1 MVLTLKKDQYLNDRA
16 ADIMSQIHKYKKIG
30 LWAAMG
36 LGKTEFFKKAL
47 REYAKINDLVLIMIN
62 PSVGQI
68 EQIGENDPNIA
79 TVCQGK
85 SYYGEKVVIT
95 TPESLY
101 KVTSSLL
108 ETNQKFILVF
118 DEAHEKVAGI
128 NFRSKFGLIDKYE
141 PLAEK
146 VIYMTATPQ
155 PLFDENF
162 DFIIEVDK
170 PKKAVN
176 CDVLSVDKVNVSTIM
191 SQVEQ
196 AILRGEKVILC
207 HDNKTENKKIY
218 DKLVDKYGAE
228 YFMALEDN
236 EPVQESLFDD
246 QEESRM
252 VKEKAFDLVSSQD
265 RNGAAYKEIM
275 KNQFPK
281 GLKVLITTSFIKAGL
296 NIDNLPNTRMIL
308 TVNQNNFSI
317 VDKVQ
322 QMGRL
327 RKVENIA
334 GIDLLVP
341 KLEVPTQYKVFLPL
355 ETKAEKMREEALF
368 MYNAY
373 IKDSESLPSRSALDA
388 ACATYDPQL
397 DRYILDEN
405 KLRNKIYLEY
415 CWSLLVNLNRL
426 KIDLEREAAINLNV
440 QIKEIETQCNEQ
452 LEQEVKDEKK
462 AKKEAHA
469 AACEQIMALNEEWQK
484 VIITVP
490 FDEIRLLNDELRPI
504 AEAYHLTMS
513 DAKRKFINQV
523 RRDLCN
529 GDKVEAHLKV
539 LNEPK
544 KDIEKEF
551 DQLEVIKLNREFEE
565 VKDQPQTIDRTIKR
579 YKKKLAARVFF
590 IRQQLQDV
598 EPKTI
603 KGKWKTNRLS
613 NKIVNELAQ
622 EMINQDYYK
631 GKKIN
636 LIKAREMLLQ
646 DLHLIYNI
654 KTDGNGYLFMSSV
667 KN

>member
-1 MVLTLKKDQYLNDRA
+1 MVLSLKVHKYISEKQS
-16 ADIMSQIHKYKKIG
+16 DIISQIHKYEKIA
-30 LWAAMG
+30 LWASMG

-47 REYAKINDLVLIMIN
+47 REYAKVNSLTLVMVN

-68 EQIGENDPNIA
+68 EQIGENDSTIA

-85 SYYGEKVVIT
+85 SYYGESIVVT

-101 KVTSSLL
+101 KVINPLL
-108 ETNQKFILVF
+108 EVEQRFILVF
-118 DEAHEKVAGI
+118 DEAHEKVASI
-128 NFRSKFGLIDKYE
+128 NFRNKFGVVEKYE
-141 PLAEK
+141 RYAEK

-162 DFIIEVDK
+162 DLIIEVDK

-176 CDVLSVDKVNVSTIM
+176 CNVLSVDKVNVSTIIN
-191 SQVEQ
+191 QVEQ

-207 HDNKTENKKIY
+207 HDNKAENKKIY
-218 DKLVDKYGAE
+218 DKLVDKYGVE

-246 QEESRM
+246 QEENHM

-265 RNGAAYKEIM
+265 RNGSAYKEIM

-308 TVNQNNFSI
+308 TVNQNNFSL

-368 MYNAY
+368 IFNTYV
-373 IKDSESLPSRSALDA
+373 KDSEFLPSHSALDA
-388 ACATYDPQL
+388 ACAMYDPQL

-405 KLRNKIYLEY
+405 KLKNKIYLEY

-426 KIDLEREAAINLNV
+426 KIELERETAINLNV

-462 AKKEAHA
+462 AKKETHA
-469 AACEQIMALNEEWQK
+469 TACEQLMTLSDEWQK
-484 VIITVP
+484 AIITIP
-490 FDEIRLLNDELRPI
+490 FDEIHLLNDDLRPI

-551 DQLEVIKLNREFEE
+551 DQLEVMKLNREFEE
-565 VKDQPQTIDRTIKR
+565 VKDQPQIIDKTIKR

-590 IRQQLQDV
+590 IRHQLKDI

-603 KGKWKTNRLS
+603 KGRWKTSRLS
-613 NKIVNELAQ
+613 NKVVNELT
-622 EMINQDYYK
+622 ELMIDNEYYK

-636 LIKAREMLLQ
+636 LTKAREMLMQ
-646 DLHLIYNI
+646 DLHLVYNI
-654 KTDGNGYLFMSSV
+654 KTDGNGYLFMSSI

>member
-1 MVLTLKKDQYLNDRA
+1 MVLTLKKDEYLNDRA
-16 ADIMSQIHKYKKIG
+16 ADIMSQLHKYKKIG

-47 REYAKINDLVLIMIN
+47 REYAKTNDLVLIMIN

-101 KVTSSLL
+101 KVTSNLL

-128 NFRSKFGLIDKYE
+128 NFRFKFGLIDKYE

-246 QEESRM
+246 QEENRV

-296 NIDNLPNTRMIL
+296 NIDNPPNTRMIL
-308 TVNQNNFSI
+308 TVNQNNFSL

-327 RKVENIA
+327 RKVEHIA

-341 KLEVPTQYKVFLPL
+341 KLEVSKQCKVFLPL
-355 ETKAEKMREEALF
+355 ETKAERMREEALDH
-368 MYNAY
+368 YNTY
-373 IKDSESLPSRSALDA
+373 VKDRDCITSRSAIEV

-397 DRYILDEN
+397 ESYVFDEN

-415 CWSLLVNLNRL
+415 CWSLLVNPNRL
-426 KIDLEREAAINLNV
+426 KIDLERETAINLNV

-452 LEQEVKDEKK
+452 LEQEVKAEKK
-462 AKKEAHA
+462 AKKETHA
-469 AACEQIMALNEEWQK
+469 AACEQLKALNDEWQK

-490 FDEIRLLNDELRPI
+490 FDEIELLNDDLRPM

-590 IRQQLQDV
+590 IRQQLQEI

-603 KGKWKTNRLS
+603 KGKTKRHRL
-613 NKIVNELAQ
+613 KKDIVNQLTQ
-622 EMINQDYYK
+622 EMIDQDYYK

-636 LIKAREMLLQ
+636 LEKARAMLFQ
-646 DLHLIYNI
+646 DLSLIYNI
-654 KTDGNGYLFMSSV
+654 DEQNRINSV
-667 KN
+667 QH

>member
-1 MVLTLKKDQYLNDRA
+1 MVLTLKKDEYLNDRA
-16 ADIMSQIHKYKKIG
+16 ADIMSQLHKYKKIG

-47 REYAKINDLVLIMIN
+47 REYAKTNDLVLIMIN

-101 KVTSSLL
+101 KVTSNLL

-128 NFRSKFGLIDKYE
+128 NFRFKFGLIDKYE

-246 QEESRM
+246 QEENRV

-296 NIDNLPNTRMIL
+296 NIDNPPNTRMIL
-308 TVNQNNFSI
+308 TVNQNNFSL

-327 RKVENIA
+327 RKVEHIA

-341 KLEVPTQYKVFLPL
+341 KLEVSKQCKVFLPL
-355 ETKAEKMREEALF
+355 ETKAERMREEALDH
-368 MYNAY
+368 YNTY
-373 IKDSESLPSRSALDA
+373 VKDRDCITSRSAIEV

-397 DRYILDEN
+397 ESYVFDEN

-415 CWSLLVNLNRL
+415 CWSLLVNPNRL
-426 KIDLEREAAINLNV
+426 KIDLERETAINLNV

-452 LEQEVKDEKK
+452 LEQEVKAEKK
-462 AKKEAHA
+462 AKKETHA
-469 AACEQIMALNEEWQK
+469 AACEQLMALNDEWQK

-490 FDEIRLLNDELRPI
+490 FDEIELLNDDLRPI

-590 IRQQLQDV
+590 IRQQLQEI

-603 KGKWKTNRLS
+603 KGKTKRHRL
-613 NKIVNELAQ
+613 KKDIVNQLTQ
-622 EMINQDYYK
+622 EMIDQDYYK

-636 LIKAREMLLQ
+636 LEKARAMLFQ
-646 DLHLIYNI
+646 DLSLIYNI
-654 KTDGNGYLFMSSV
+654 DEQNRINSV
-667 KN
+667 QH

>member
-1 MVLTLKKDQYLNDRA
+1 MVLTLKKDEYLNDRA
-16 ADIMSQIHKYKKIG
+16 ADIMSQLHKYKKIG

-47 REYAKINDLVLIMIN
+47 REYAKTNDLVLIMIN

-101 KVTSSLL
+101 KVTSNLL

-128 NFRSKFGLIDKYE
+128 NFRFKFGLIDKYE

-246 QEESRM
+246 QEENRV

-296 NIDNLPNTRMIL
+296 NIDNPPNTRMIL
-308 TVNQNNFSI
+308 TVNQNNFSL

-327 RKVENIA
+327 RKVEHIA

-341 KLEVPTQYKVFLPL
+341 KLEVSKQCKVFLPL
-355 ETKAEKMREEALF
+355 ETKAERMREEALDH
-368 MYNAY
+368 YNTY
-373 IKDSESLPSRSALDA
+373 VKDRDCITSRSAIEV

-397 DRYILDEN
+397 ESYVFDEN

-415 CWSLLVNLNRL
+415 CWSLLVNPNRL
-426 KIDLEREAAINLNV
+426 KIDLERETAINLNV

-452 LEQEVKDEKK
+452 LEQEVKAEKK
-462 AKKEAHA
+462 AKKETHA
-469 AACEQIMALNEEWQK
+469 AACEQLKALNDEWQK

-490 FDEIRLLNDELRPI
+490 FDEIELLNDDLRPI

-551 DQLEVIKLNREFEE
+551 DQLEVMKLNREFEE
-565 VKDQPQTIDRTIKR
+565 VKGQPQTIDKTIKR
-579 YKKKLAARVFF
+579 YKKKLAARVFV
-590 IRQQLQDV
+590 IRQQLQDL
-598 EPKTI
+598 EPQTI
-603 KGKWKTNRLS
+603 KGKWKTTRLS
-613 NKIVNELAQ
+613 NKIVNELTQ
-622 EMINQDYYK
+622 TMMEQDYYK

>member
-1 MVLTLKKDQYLNDRA
+1 MVLALKKDEYLNDRA
-16 ADIMSQIHKYKKIG
+16 AEIMSQLHKYKKIG

-47 REYAKINDLVLIMIN
+47 REYAKRNDLVLVMVN

-68 EQIGENDPNIA
+68 EQIGENDPSIA

-101 KVTSSLL
+101 KVTNSLL
-108 ETNQKFILVF
+108 EANKRFILVF

-128 NFRSKFGLIDKYE
+128 NFRSKFGVIDKYE
-141 PLAEK
+141 LLADK
-146 VIYMTATPQ
+146 VIYMTATPK
-155 PLFDENF
+155 PLFDEDF
-162 DFIIEVDK
+162 DCIIEVDK

-176 CDVLSVDKVNVSTIM
+176 CSLLSVEKVNVSTIIN
-191 SQVEQ
+191 QIEQ

-218 DKLVDKYGAE
+218 DKLVEKYGAE
-228 YFMALEDN
+228 YFMTIEDN
-236 EPVQESLFDD
+236 EPTQETLFEDE
-246 QEESRM
+246 QEPKSV

-265 RNGAAYKEIM
+265 RNGSAYKEIM

-308 TVNQNNFSI
+308 TVNQNNFSL

-334 GIDLLVP
+334 GIDLILP
-341 KLEVPTQYKVFLPL
+341 KLEVPTQCKVFLPL
-355 ETKAEKMREEALF
+355 ETVAEEMREEALF
-368 MYNAY
+368 MYNTY
-373 IKDSESLPSRSALDA
+373 IKDKKSLPSQSSLDA
-388 ACATYDPQL
+388 ACATYDPQQ

-405 KLRNKIYLEY
+405 KLRNKIYLHY
-415 CWSLLVNLNRL
+415 CKSLLVNPNRL

-469 AACEQIMALNEEWQK
+469 AACEQLKALNDEWQK

-490 FDEIRLLNDELRPI
+490 FDEIELLNDDLRPI

-551 DQLEVIKLNREFEE
+551 DQLEVMKLNREFEE
-565 VKDQPQTIDRTIKR
+565 VKGQPQTIDKTIKR

-590 IRQQLQDV
+590 IRQQLKDIEV
-598 EPKTI
+598 KR
-603 KGKWKTNRLS
+603 GRLS
-613 NKIVNELAQ
+613 NKIVNQLAQ
-622 EMINQDYYK
+622 TMIDQEYYK

-646 DLHLIYNI
+646 DLHLIYNTRTDDKGSRISSI
-654 KTDGNGYLFMSSV
+654 KY
-667 KN
+667 

>member
-1 MVLTLKKDQYLNDRA
+1 MVLTLKKDEYLNDRA
-16 ADIMSQIHKYKKIG
+16 ADIMSQLHKYKKIG

-47 REYAKINDLVLIMIN
+47 REYAKTNDLVLIMIN

-101 KVTSSLL
+101 KVTSNLL

-128 NFRSKFGLIDKYE
+128 NFRFKFGLIDKYE

-196 AILRGEKVILC
+196 AILRGQKVILC

-246 QEESRM
+246 QEENRV

-296 NIDNLPNTRMIL
+296 NIDNPPNTRMIL
-308 TVNQNNFSI
+308 TVNQNNFSL

-327 RKVENIA
+327 RKVEHIA

-341 KLEVPTQYKVFLPL
+341 KLEVSKQCKVFLPL
-355 ETKAEKMREEALF
+355 ETKAERMREEALDH
-368 MYNAY
+368 YNTY
-373 IKDSESLPSRSALDA
+373 VKDRDCITSRSAIEV

-397 DRYILDEN
+397 ESYVFDEN

-415 CWSLLVNLNRL
+415 CWSLLVNPNRL
-426 KIDLEREAAINLNV
+426 KIDLERETAINLNV

-452 LEQEVKDEKK
+452 LEQEVKAEKK
-462 AKKEAHA
+462 AKKETHA
-469 AACEQIMALNEEWQK
+469 AACEQLKALNDEWQK

-490 FDEIRLLNDELRPI
+490 FDEIELLNDDLRPI

-590 IRQQLQDV
+590 IRQQLQEI

-603 KGKWKTNRLS
+603 KGKTKRHRL
-613 NKIVNELAQ
+613 KKDIVNQLTQ
-622 EMINQDYYK
+622 EMIDQDYYK

-636 LIKAREMLLQ
+636 LEKARAMLFQ
-646 DLHLIYNI
+646 DLSLIYNI
-654 KTDGNGYLFMSSV
+654 DEQNRINSV
-667 KN
+667 QH